1 MNIWACCALMVVAGI
16 SYDAYRDYNKTQIEL
31 AKTNQKCE
39 CK

>member
-1 MNIWACCALMVVAGI
+1 MNIWTCVVLMVIAGI

-31 AKTNQKCE
+31 VKAHQKCE